1 MPISNPVVYCNLAN
15 IGWDLRDSSR
25 QTIHFYSY
33 FWTPG
38 FRGTPALCVGF
49 YAPEMYLQCMASVL
63 CITHLNH
70 CFSFIA
76 YKKKKKSNILKPQIL
91 KFKILLVRFQRNTV
105 K

>member
-1 MPISNPVVYCNLAN
+1 MPISNPVVYCNPAN
-15 IGWDLRDSSR
+15 IHWDLRHLSR

-33 FWTPG
+33 FWTPS

-76 YKKKKKSNILKPQIL
+76 YKKKYCNILKLQIL
-91 KFKILLVRFQRNTV
+91 KFKILLLHFQSNAI

>member
-1 MPISNPVVYCNLAN
+1 MPISNPVVYCNPAN

-25 QTIHFYSY
+25 QTVHFYSY
-33 FWTPG
+33 FWTPS

-76 YKKKKKSNILKPQIL
+76 YKKKKLQYPEAPNTQIQNITAA
-91 KFKILLVRFQRNTV
+91 FSE
-105 K
+105 